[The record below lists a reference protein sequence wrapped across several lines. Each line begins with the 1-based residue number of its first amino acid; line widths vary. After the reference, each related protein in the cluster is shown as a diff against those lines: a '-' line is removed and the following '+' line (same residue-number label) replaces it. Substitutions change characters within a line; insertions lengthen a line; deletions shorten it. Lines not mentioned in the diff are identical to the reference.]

1 MTGFQFPENIA
12 VRPFRYRVL
21 LGVRHLVLLH
31 KLEAVGSRLRLA
43 NPPAIRA
50 ARRNNPR
57 GHGIVLGDI
66 GIVMVTSSGK
76 GAK

>member
-1 MTGFQFPENIA
+1 MLTGFHFPENIA

-21 LGVRHLVLLH
+21 LGGRHLVLLH
-31 KLEAVGSRLRLA
+31 ELEAVGFRVLGLQIRPL
-43 NPPAIRA
+43 RA

-66 GIVMVTSSGK
+66 GNFIRKK
-76 GAK
+76 GELF